1 MTMTGSLAS
10 AVRDNPERHRF
21 ELDLGDGFAV
31 ANYRL
36 SSGVVTIFHTEVPVR
51 YQGQGIAAQLVTGA
65 LDLIRQRGQKV
76 VSRCGYLTAFLQRHP
91 QYGDLIG

>member
-1 MTMTGSLAS
+1 MTMTSALAS
-10 AVRDNPERHRF
+10 AVRDNPQRHRF

-36 SSGVVTIFHTEVPVR
+36 APGVVTIFHTEVPVSH
-51 YQGQGIAAQLVTGA
+51 QGQGIAAQLVTGA

-76 VSRCGYLTAFLQRHP
+76 VSRCGYLTAFLQKHP
-91 QYGDLIG
+91 EYNDLIG